1 MENKL
6 KVWIARDEDGKLY
19 IYFIHP
25 FKGKGEWRLP
35 DFHNEDGVGA
45 KRIDSDL
52 FPSVKW
58 EDKEPTE
65 SYITLAEPQSEK
77 GQPQSKQEQSKQ
89 EQTKQ
94 EQTKQEQ
101 NINWEQRRYEIAKE
115 MLPVLYQQSAE
126 VLKCGQSITWEET
139 AFCALVLADTLIA
152 KLKEQSE

>member
-19 IYFIHP
+19 VYFIHP
-25 FKGKGEWRLP
+25 FKGKSEWRLQ
-35 DFHNEDGVGA
+35 DFHNEDGIGA

-52 FPSVKW
+52 FPSVKC
-58 EDKEPTE
+58 EDEEPTE
-65 SYITLAEPQSEK
+65 AYITLAEPQ
-77 GQPQSKQEQSKQ
+77 

-94 EQTKQEQ
+94 EQK
-101 NINWEQRRYEIAKE
+101 IDWEQRRYEIAKE

-126 VLKCGQSITWEET
+126 ILKCGQSITWEEK
-139 AFCALVLADTLIA
+139 AVCALVLADTLIA